1 MAENENATKVEGA
14 KPASDKK
21 KFMIIIGLLMA
32 LEGVGVFFAVK
43 MFSGGPAEATATEEG
58 HGEGHDDG
66 HGGEH
71 GGKVAV
77 DDIAKKGKLEEVKL
91 GDCRPSN
98 KITGKLI
105 TFQLS
110 VSVLVTQE
118 DLEKMKEMIT
128 MNESR
133 LRDRINFVVRSAE
146 PEHINEPGL
155 DTLKRRMKYEFDRV
169 LEDSNI
175 IKEVLVPEFLQSG
188 PGL

>member
-1 MAENENATKVEGA
+1 MAENENATKAEGA
-14 KPASDKK
+14 KPASGKK

-32 LEGVGVFFAVK
+32 VEGVGVFFAVK
-43 MFSGGPAEATATEEG
+43 MLSGPPAEATAMEG
-58 HGEGHDDG
+58 QGEGPDG
-66 HGGEH
+66 ANGG
-71 GGKVAV
+71 GQGTKVAV

-98 KITGKLI
+98 KITGKLV

-169 LEDSNI
+169 LEDPNI